1 MEEERRAEGKATNNG
16 VLRRKGYQAHE
27 HEAHEH
33 KAKKIGDDGVCPPFD
48 VTRGPRLG
56 NFRL

>member
-33 KAKKIGDDGVCPPFD
+33 KAKKIGDDGVCP
-48 VTRGPRLG
+48 
-56 NFRL
+56 